1 MITNTMVEHIN
12 EKLNSLTKGKNPNF
26 GANEPATEAPTEGI
40 LVVLTKGKNIESFA
54 SYDEILASST
64 VLGKNDVD
72 IFSVEDKT
80 INVINIPYSETIS
93 INKGIATG
101 FAIVK
106 VESNNLVQADITGSD
121 VAVTPYKKYIINA
134 TSAAAADVTNYKIL
148 FSGELSTE
156 QSIEVNN
163 SFSLSNIKITFNS

>member
-1 MITNTMVEHIN
+1 MITSEMVKHIQGT
-12 EKLNSLTKGKNPNF
+12 LNSLTKGKNPNF
-26 GANEPATEAPTEGI
+26 GANEPADEAPTEGI
-40 LVVLTKGKNIESFA
+40 LVVLTKSKNMESFT

-72 IFSVEDKT
+72 IFSIEDKT

-93 INKGIATG
+93 INKGTATG

-106 VESNNLVQADITGSD
+106 VESSNLVQADITGSD

-134 TSAAAADVTNYKIL
+134 TSAAADDVVNYKIL
-148 FSGELSTE
+148 FSGALNTD
-156 QSIEVNN
+156 QPIEENN
-163 SFSLSNIKITFNS
+163 SFSLSNIKITFN

>member
-26 GANEPATEAPTEGI
+26 GANEPAVEAPTEGI
-40 LVVLTKGKNIESFA
+40 LVVLTKGKNMESFA

-64 VLGKNDVD
+64 VLGKDNVD
-72 IFSVEDKT
+72 IFTVEGKT

-93 INKGIATG
+93 INKGTATG

-106 VESNNLVQADITGSD
+106 VESSNLIQADITGSD
-121 VAVTPYKKYIINA
+121 VKVTPYKKYIINA
-134 TSAAAADVTNYKIL
+134 TSAAADDVINYKIL
-148 FSGELSTE
+148 FSGALNTD
-156 QSIEVNN
+156 QPIEENN
-163 SFSLSNIKITFNS
+163 SFSLSNIKITFN

>member
-26 GANEPATEAPTEGI
+26 GANAPAAEVPTEGI
-40 LVVLTKGKNIESFA
+40 LVVLTKGKNMESFT

-64 VLGKNDVD
+64 VLGKDNAD
-72 IFSVEDKT
+72 IFTVEDKT
-80 INVINIPYSETIS
+80 INVINIPYSETVS
-93 INKGIATG
+93 INKGTATG

-106 VESNNLVQADITGSD
+106 VESANLIQADITGSD
-121 VAVTPYKKYIINA
+121 VQVTPYKKYIINA
-134 TSAAAADVTNYKIL
+134 TSAAADDVINYKIL

-156 QSIEVNN
+156 QPIEVNN

>member
-26 GANEPATEAPTEGI
+26 GANESAAEAPTEGI
-40 LVVLTKGKNIESFA
+40 LVVLTKSKNMESFA

-64 VLGKNDVD
+64 VLGKDDVD
-72 IFSVEDKT
+72 IFTVEGKT

-93 INKGIATG
+93 INKGTATG

-106 VESNNLVQADITGSD
+106 VESSNLIQADITGSD
-121 VAVTPYKKYIINA
+121 VKVTPYKKYIINA
-134 TSAAAADVTNYKIL
+134 TSAAADDVVNYKIL
-148 FSGELSTE
+148 LSGELGTE
-156 QSIEVNN
+156 QPIEVNN

>member
-1 MITNTMVEHIN
+1 MITSEMVKHIQGT
-12 EKLNSLTKGKNPNF
+12 LNSLTKGKNPNF
-26 GANEPATEAPTEGI
+26 GTNEPAAEVPTEGI
-40 LVVLTKGKNIESFA
+40 LVVLTKGKNLESFV

-72 IFSVEDKT
+72 IFTVEGKT

-93 INKGIATG
+93 INKGTATG

-106 VESNNLVQADITGSD
+106 VESSNLIQADITGSD

-134 TSAAAADVTNYKIL
+134 TPDAADDVISYKIL
-148 FSGELSTE
+148 FSGELNTE
-156 QSIEVNN
+156 QPIEVNN

>member
-26 GANEPATEAPTEGI
+26 GVNEPAAEAPTEGI
-40 LVVLTKGKNIESFA
+40 LVVLTKSKNMESFA

-64 VLGKNDVD
+64 VLGKDDVD
-72 IFSVEDKT
+72 IFTVEGKT

-93 INKGIATG
+93 INKGTATG

-106 VESNNLVQADITGSD
+106 VESSNLIQADITGSD
-121 VAVTPYKKYIINA
+121 VKVTPYKKYIINA
-134 TSAAAADVTNYKIL
+134 TSAAADDVVNYKIL
-148 FSGELSTE
+148 FSGALNTD
-156 QSIEVNN
+156 QPIEENN
-163 SFSLSNIKITFNS
+163 SFSLSNIKITFN

>member
-1 MITNTMVEHIN
+1 MITSTMVEHIN

-26 GANEPATEAPTEGI
+26 GANEPASEVPTEGI
-40 LVVLTKGKNIESFA
+40 LVVLTKGKNMESFA

-72 IFSVEDKT
+72 IFTVEGKT

-93 INKGIATG
+93 INKGTATG

-106 VESNNLVQADITGSD
+106 VESSNLIQADITGSD
-121 VAVTPYKKYIINA
+121 VEVTPYKKYIINA
-134 TSAAAADVTNYKIL
+134 TSAAADDVINYKIL
-148 FSGELSTE
+148 FSGALNTD
-156 QSIEVNN
+156 QPIEENN
-163 SFSLSNIKITFNS
+163 SFSLSNIKITFN

>member
-1 MITNTMVEHIN
+1 MITSEMVKHIQGT
-12 EKLNSLTKGKNPNF
+12 LNSLTKGKNPNF
-26 GANEPATEAPTEGI
+26 GVNEPAVEAPTEGI
-40 LVVLTKGKNIESFA
+40 LVVLTKGKNMESFT

-93 INKGIATG
+93 INKGTATG

-148 FSGELSTE
+148 FSGALNTD
-156 QSIEVNN
+156 QPIEENN